1 MKPTAYILFVVGLV
15 LAASAAL
22 LYMSSSSYSAV
33 SSGVQADP
41 GRSPTLMFA
50 LLAAAAGI
58 AALVWA
64 MLRFG
69 GKGYTETNSPL
80 RR

>member
-15 LAASAAL
+15 LAGSAAL
-22 LYMSSSSYSAV
+22 LLMSSTSYSAV
-33 SSGVQADP
+33 SSGVHGEP
-41 GRSPTLMFA
+41 GRSSTLMIA
-50 LLAAAAGI
+50 LFAAAAGT

-80 RR
+80 GR

>member
-1 MKPTAYILFVVGLV
+1 MKPTAYILFVVGVV
-15 LAASAAL
+15 LALSAAL
-22 LYMSSSSYSAV
+22 LYMSSSSYSAD
-33 SSGVQADP
+33 SNGVHADP

-69 GKGYTETNSPL
+69 GNGYTETNSPL

>member
-1 MKPTAYILFVVGLV
+1 MKPTACILFVVGVV
-15 LAASAAL
+15 LAISAAL
-22 LYMSSSSYSAV
+22 LYMSSSSYSAD
-33 SSGVQADP
+33 SNGVQADA

-58 AALVWA
+58 GALVWA